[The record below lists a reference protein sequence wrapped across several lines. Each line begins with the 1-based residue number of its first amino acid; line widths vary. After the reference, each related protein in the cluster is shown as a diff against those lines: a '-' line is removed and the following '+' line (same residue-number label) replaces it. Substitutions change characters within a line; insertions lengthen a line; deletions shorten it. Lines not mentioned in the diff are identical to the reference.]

1 MRIRLGFVAM
11 SMTLKNASPSR
22 TMTYKTYQSIP
33 DDESRIHRLKK
44 LTRENLTNTLRIMR
58 HAEASDIKMYRITSK
73 LVPLAT
79 HEQVIDWNYIWEM
92 EKEFQLIK
100 DFIQK
105 HDMRIS
111 AHPDHFTLLTSNRKE
126 VIEASIRDLVYHDAV
141 LTGMG
146 LEPERGKL
154 VLHVGG
160 TYKNKSKAI
169 DTFISNFTALPK
181 NLKKR
186 IILEN
191 DDKSYTAS
199 ETLSLC
205 QMLQIPMVF
214 DVHHHLCNPDGLSLE
229 DLLCPIFDTWKGQKL
244 IPKVHF
250 SSPKSPSQL
259 RNHADYIDS
268 SSFYEFLMEAKKLD
282 RDFDVMLEAK
292 SKDKAL
298 FQLVEDLRQYKNIHF
313 LNEACFE
320 YS

>member
-1 MRIRLGFVAM
+1 MKIRLGFVAM

-22 TMTYKTYQSIP
+22 TMTYKTYQNIP

-58 HAEASDIKMYRITSK
+58 HAKTSDVQLYRITSK

-79 HEQVIDWNYIWEM
+79 HEQVIDWDFISEM
-92 EKEFQLIK
+92 KAEFQKIKEFL
-100 DFIQK
+100 QK
-105 HDMRIS
+105 TDMRIS
-111 AHPDHFTLLTSNRKE
+111 AHPDHFTLLTSKRKE
-126 VIEASIRDLVYHDAV
+126 ILDASIRDLVYHDAV

-146 LEPERGKL
+146 LEPDRGKL

-160 TYKNKSKAI
+160 TYKDKNKAI
-169 DTFISNFTALPK
+169 DTFVSNFSALPQ

-199 ETLSLC
+199 DTLLLC

-214 DVHHHLCNPDGLSLE
+214 DVHHHLCNPDGLSVE
-229 DLLCPIFDTWKGQKL
+229 DLLCHVFNTWRGQKL

-259 RNHADYIDS
+259 KSHADYIDS
-268 SSFYEFLMEAKKLD
+268 SAFYEFLMQAKKPN

-298 FQLVEDLRQYKNIHF
+298 FQLVEDLQRYQDIHF
-313 LNEACFE
+313 LNDACFE
-320 YS
+320 CS